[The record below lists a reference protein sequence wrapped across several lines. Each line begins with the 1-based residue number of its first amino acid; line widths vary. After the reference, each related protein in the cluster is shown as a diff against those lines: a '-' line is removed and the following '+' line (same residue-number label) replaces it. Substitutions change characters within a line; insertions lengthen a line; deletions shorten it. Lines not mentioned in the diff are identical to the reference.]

1 MPVAPND
8 DADEEHET
16 DADRFDG
23 DRTDASG
30 GSGRD
35 RFGDRSLL
43 VVGAG
48 PVGRWIAGV
57 LDAGD
62 TAFCDVDPD
71 VSHAAAAA
79 VGGRVVDIDSAERF
93 DLVGVAVPISAV
105 EHAIA
110 THAPNAREAVF
121 DVTGT
126 MREPTT
132 AMATHAPQVERVS
145 LHPLFAP
152 ERAPGRVAMVTES
165 ESNGDEGE
173 DGTGIDADRTDDHQR
188 GDTDGAFGDVG
199 PTTAAVVAA
208 LRAAGNEVFE
218 TTPTEHDRAM
228 ETVQA
233 RAHAAVLAY
242 SLAAEPVDERFH
254 TPVSEA
260 LTDVATRVTD
270 GEARTYAEIQAA
282 FDGSDAVVA
291 MAQRVADAGSE
302 EFRRL
307 YCEARA
313 RNEARSA
320 GEEE

>member
-1 MPVAPND
+1 VRAARIGRDREEVVVPVAPND
-8 DADEEHET
+8 NT
-16 DADRFDG
+16 D
-23 DRTDASG
+23 
-30 GSGRD
+30 GSGSD

-57 LDAGD
+57 LGAGD

-71 VSHAAAAA
+71 VARTAADA
-79 VGGRVVDIDSAERF
+79 VGGRVVEPDSAERF
-93 DLVGVAVPISAV
+93 DLVALAVPISVV
-105 EHAIA
+105 EDAIT
-110 THAPNAREAVF
+110 THAPKAHEGLF

-126 MREPTT
+126 MGEPVA
-132 AMATHAPQVERVS
+132 AMATHAPEIERVS

-152 ERAPGRVAMVTES
+152 ERAPGRVAMVTEEPS
-165 ESNGDEGE
+165 GDEE
-173 DGTGIDADRTDDHQR
+173 DGTGIDADRTGRDDS
-188 GDTDGAFGDVG
+188 GDSDPGSV
-199 PTTAAVVAA
+199 AAAIAAA
-208 LRAAGNEVFE
+208 LRATGNEPFE
-218 TTPTEHDRAM
+218 TTPSEHDRAM

-260 LTDVATRVTD
+260 LTEVAARVTD
-270 GEARTYAEIQAA
+270 GEARTYTEIQGA
-282 FDGSDAVVA
+282 FEGSDAVA
-291 MAQRVADAGSE
+291 AIARKIADADGD

-313 RNEARSA
+313 RNEARS
-320 GEEE
+320 GSEHK